1 MHQNLEL
8 FETGR
13 SQVSQQPIF
22 DESIFDGYSK
32 KERIKNTDNVMH
44 YFESRL
50 RAAGYKSIA
59 GADEAGRGPLAGPVV
74 AAMVILPADYHICGL
89 YDSKAVSEKVRESV
103 FAALTSD
110 PGVKWA
116 VGIIDSGQIDR
127 INILQATYR
136 AVYQAY
142 SSLEQK
148 PDFILND
155 ALIVPAIKTSQKKVI
170 KGDTKSASIA
180 AASIIAKVTRDRIM
194 GQYDNKYP
202 QYGFSNH
209 KGYGTAGHI
218 ESIRRH
224 GYSPIHRLS
233 FKIDID

>member
-1 MHQNLEL
+1 MYQNLEL
-8 FETGR
+8 FETPSPKGNN
-13 SQVSQQPIF
+13 QPIF
-22 DESIFDGYSK
+22 DETIFDGYAK

-50 RAAGYKSIA
+50 RAAGYQSIA
-59 GADEAGRGPLAGPVV
+59 GVDEAGRGPLAGPVV
-74 AAMVILPADYHICGL
+74 AAIVMLPADYHVCGL

-116 VGIIDSGQIDR
+116 VGIIDNGEIDR
-127 INILQATYR
+127 LNILQATYR
-136 AVYQAY
+136 AVHQAY
-142 SSLEQK
+142 SSLERR

-155 ALIVPAIKTSQKKVI
+155 AMIVPTIKTSQKKII
-170 KGDTKSASIA
+170 KGDAKSASIA

-194 GQYDNKYP
+194 GEYDQKYP
-202 QYGFSNH
+202 QYGFSSH
-209 KGYGTAGHI
+209 KGYGTASHI
-218 ESIRRH
+218 ENIRRH
-224 GYSPIHRLS
+224 GYCPIHRLS